1 MVSLGHMQIPGV
13 DCTQSFSPVG
23 NDTSVPIIIGLTLFN
38 DEWTIEV
45 VDVEAAFLEGD
56 MEKTASIEW
65 PAGTVQMGFMSE
77 EEKEECCVEQLK
89 LMCGN
94 SDAALTCFKLF
105 KTQVIEEMGMTQI
118 SVNPCAFC
126 KESEGL
132 VGLVAVTRVDDVA
145 LGRSPE
151 WIKWFKE
158 GLKKR
163 FGITDLGRL
172 KKHLGIWCKWKHDEN
187 GERHIMAAVSKL
199 VRQIIECTEK
209 AVGHEVKKSSVPAA
223 PGLCLEKNAEDD
235 ETIMET
241 ECGSVVGKSMCLAT
255 ELFVEGS
262 NPVRELA
269 KFFSN
274 PGVEHWKAV
283 EKFAGCLKAKEDN
296 IKLTCRK
303 PKELQMASS
312 VDSNHATDKESR
324 RSSLGNL
331 HAMGGMITNWLCD
344 SQSSVTLLTTEAECH
359 SVSKGLQ
366 EVSFSEMLIRELSG
380 MFLTAIILE
389 DNAGATFLV
398 KNQQV
403 GARTKHIDVRH
414 HFVREHHE
422 AKNFAI
428 KHVKSEENESDILT
442 KNATEKILEGHAE
455 NVRNWGESL

>member
-172 KKHLGIWCKWKHDEN
+172 KKHLGVWHKWKND
-187 GERHIMAAVSKL
+187 
-199 VRQIIECTEK
+199 T
-209 AVGHEVKKSSVPAA
+209 
-223 PGLCLEKNAEDD
+223 
-235 ETIMET
+235 
-241 ECGSVVGKSMCLAT
+241 
-255 ELFVEGS
+255 
-262 NPVRELA
+262 
-269 KFFSN
+269 
-274 PGVEHWKAV
+274 
-283 EKFAGCLKAKEDN
+283 
-296 IKLTCRK
+296 
-303 PKELQMASS
+303 
-312 VDSNHATDKESR
+312 
-324 RSSLGNL
+324 
-331 HAMGGMITNWLCD
+331 
-344 SQSSVTLLTTEAECH
+344 
-359 SVSKGLQ
+359 
-366 EVSFSEMLIRELSG
+366 
-380 MFLTAIILE
+380 
-389 DNAGATFLV
+389 
-398 KNQQV
+398 
-403 GARTKHIDVRH
+403 
-414 HFVREHHE
+414 
-422 AKNFAI
+422 
-428 KHVKSEENESDILT
+428 
-442 KNATEKILEGHAE
+442 
-455 NVRNWGESL
+455 